1 MPASRGAESA
11 NRPGRSSR
19 GLAAGSLF
27 AFVVLGLPDGM
38 LGVAWPVLRHD
49 FGQPLASL
57 GELLLASVAGYLTV
71 TGLAGSALRRT
82 GTATILIGSAIV
94 AAIATAGFTA
104 ARWWPELVVASV
116 LLGAAGGGLDA
127 GLNTAIAL
135 AGRTRLMNLIHA
147 AFGVGAAIGPLL
159 VTAALATSTSWRGA
173 YGVLFLLE
181 VCLLGVWISLRS
193 RFPALPGQR
202 EPDRYEPDRPEPDR
216 HEPDRPEPLEHEPL
230 EHDPLEHEQH
240 DPEPQRTAARD
251 PAHTLIGLSLA
262 AFFCYAGV
270 EIGTAS
276 WSASF
281 LRGQDQ
287 LDPTLAGLAVFGYWA
302 GLAAGRLLAAALGSR
317 VSARTAAIAGT
328 IGTIAGA
335 AGVWA
340 NPGPSVAVAAL
351 VITGLSLGPIFPA
364 LMNLTPG
371 RLGSHAAVHVVG
383 WQLAAGGIGGASLSA
398 LIGVILQQTGLT
410 SLGPCLLLLAVL
422 LAVLNLLLE
431 RHATTARAA

>member
-104 ARWWPELVVASV
+104 APWWPVLVVASV

-127 GLNTAIAL
+127 GLNTAIAV

-159 VTAALATSTSWRGA
+159 VTAALATTTSWRGA
-173 YGVLFLLE
+173 YGVLFLLQ
-181 VCLLGVWISLRS
+181 VCLLGVWICLRS
-193 RFPALPGQR
+193 GFPALPGQR
-202 EPDRYEPDRPEPDR
+202 KPGGHEPGG
-216 HEPDRPEPLEHEPL
+216 HEPD
-230 EHDPLEHEQH
+230 DPG
-240 DPEPQRTAARD
+240 PQRTAARD
-251 PAHTLIGLSLA
+251 PAHATLIGLSLA

-270 EIGTAS
+270 EIGAAS

-281 LRGQDQ
+281 LRGPDQ
-287 LDPTLAGLAVFGYWA
+287 LTPTLAGLAVFGYWA

-328 IGTIAGA
+328 IGTIVGA
-335 AGVWA
+335 AGLWA
-340 NPGPSVAVAAL
+340 NPDPAVAVAAL
-351 VITGLSLGPIFPA
+351 VVTGLSLGPIFPA

-371 RLGSHAAVHVVG
+371 RLGSRAAVHVVG

-422 LAVLNLLLE
+422 LAVLNLLL
-431 RHATTARAA
+431 A

>member
-1 MPASRGAESA
+1 MPASRGAEPA

-71 TGLAGSALRRT
+71 TALAGSALRRT

-104 ARWWPELVVASV
+104 ARWWPVLVVASV

-127 GLNTAIAL
+127 GLNTAIAV

-159 VTAALATSTSWRGA
+159 VTAALATTTSWRGA
-173 YGVLFLLE
+173 YGVLFLLQ
-181 VCLLGVWISLRS
+181 VCLLGVWICLRS
-193 RFPALPGQR
+193 GFPALPGQR
-202 EPDRYEPDRPEPDR
+202 KPDEHEPGGHEPGEHEPGE
-216 HEPDRPEPLEHEPL
+216 HEPD
-230 EHDPLEHEQH
+230 DPG
-240 DPEPQRTAARD
+240 PQRTAARD
-251 PAHTLIGLSLA
+251 PAHATLIGLSLA

-270 EIGTAS
+270 EIGAAS

-281 LRGQDQ
+281 LRGPDQ
-287 LDPTLAGLAVFGYWA
+287 LTPTLAGLAVFGYWA

-328 IGTIAGA
+328 IGTIVGA
-335 AGVWA
+335 AGLWA
-340 NPGPSVAVAAL
+340 NPDPAVAVAAL
-351 VITGLSLGPIFPA
+351 VVTGLSLGPIFPA

-371 RLGSHAAVHVVG
+371 RLGSRAAVHVVG

-422 LAVLNLLLE
+422 LAVLNLLL
-431 RHATTARAA
+431 A

>member
-1 MPASRGAESA
+1 MPASRGPESA
-11 NRPGRSSR
+11 IHPGRSSR

-71 TGLAGSALRRT
+71 TALAGPALRRM
-82 GTATILIGSAIV
+82 GTAAILIGSAVV

-104 ARWWPELVVASV
+104 APWWPVLVVASV

-127 GLNTAIAL
+127 GLNTAIAV

-159 VTAALATSTSWRGA
+159 VTAALATTTSWRGA
-173 YGVLFLLE
+173 YGVLFLLQ
-181 VCLLGVWISLRS
+181 VCLLGVWICLRS
-193 RFPALPGQR
+193 GFPALPGQR
-202 EPDRYEPDRPEPDR
+202 KPDGREPDGREP
-216 HEPDRPEPLEHEPL
+216 
-230 EHDPLEHEQH
+230 HDPG
-240 DPEPQRTAARD
+240 PQRTAARG
-251 PAHTLIGLSLA
+251 PAHATLIGLSLA

-270 EIGTAS
+270 EIGAAS

-281 LRGQDQ
+281 LRGPDQ
-287 LDPTLAGLAVFGYWA
+287 LTPTLAGLAVFGYWA

-328 IGTIAGA
+328 IGTIVGA
-335 AGVWA
+335 AGLWA
-340 NPGPSVAVAAL
+340 NPDPAVAVAAL
-351 VITGLSLGPIFPA
+351 VVTGLSLGPIFPA

-371 RLGSHAAVHVVG
+371 RLGSRAAVHVVG

-422 LAVLNLLLE
+422 LAVLNLLL
-431 RHATTARAA
+431 A

>member
-1 MPASRGAESA
+1 
-11 NRPGRSSR
+11 
-19 GLAAGSLF
+19 
-27 AFVVLGLPDGM
+27 M

-49 FGQPLASL
+49 FGQPLAGL

-71 TGLAGSALRRT
+71 TALAGSALRRT

-104 ARWWPELVVASV
+104 ARWWPVLVLASV

-127 GLNTAIAL
+127 GLNTAIAVT
-135 AGRTRLMNLIHA
+135 GRTRLMNLIHA

-159 VTAALATSTSWRGA
+159 VTAALATTTSWRGG

-193 RFPALPGQR
+193 RFPALPCQH
-202 EPDRYEPDRPEPDR
+202 EPRQHEPRQHAPDQYGPDQHGPDQHGPDK
-216 HEPDRPEPLEHEPL
+216 HEPD
-230 EHDPLEHEQH
+230 DPG
-240 DPEPQRTAARD
+240 PQRRAARH
-251 PAHTLIGLSLA
+251 PAHATLIVLSLA

-281 LRGQDQ
+281 LRGPDQ
-287 LDPTLAGLAVFGYWA
+287 LTPTLAGLAVFGYWA

-328 IGTIAGA
+328 IGTVVGA

-340 NPGPSVAVAAL
+340 NPGPAVAVAAL

-371 RLGSHAAVHVVG
+371 RLGSRTAVHAVG
-383 WQLAAGGIGGASLSA
+383 WQLAAGGIGGATLSA
-398 LIGVILQQTGLT
+398 LIGVVLQQTGLT

-422 LAVLNLLLE
+422 LTVLNVLLE
-431 RHATTARAA
+431 RRASAASR

>member
-127 GLNTAIAL
+127 GLNTAIAV

-202 EPDRYEPDRPEPDR
+202 EPDRP
-216 HEPDRPEPLEHEPL
+216 EPDRPEPLEHEP
-230 EHDPLEHEQH
+230 H

-317 VSARTAAIAGT
+317 VSARAAAIAGT

>member
-1 MPASRGAESA
+1 MPASRVAESA
-11 NRPGRSSR
+11 NHPRRSPR

-27 AFVVLGLPDGM
+27 AFAVLGLPDGM

-71 TGLAGSALRRT
+71 TTLAGSALRRT
-82 GTATILIGSAIV
+82 GTVTILIASAII

-104 ARWWPELVVASV
+104 TRWWLALVLASV

-147 AFGVGAAIGPLL
+147 TFGIGAAIGPLL
-159 VTAALATSTSWRGA
+159 VTAALATTTSWRGA

-181 VCLLGVWISLRS
+181 VCLVGVWTSLRT
-193 RFPALPGQR
+193 RFPALPDQ
-202 EPDRYEPDRPEPDR
+202 
-216 HEPDRPEPLEHEPL
+216 H
-230 EHDPLEHEQH
+230 QH
-240 DPEPQRTAARD
+240 DQHQHDQHQHDQHQHDQHQHDQHQARDAGPRQRPARD
-251 PAHTLIGLSLA
+251 PAQAVLIGLSLA

-281 LRGQDQ
+281 LRGPDQ
-287 LDPTLAGLAVFGYWA
+287 LTPTLAGLAVFGYWA
-302 GLAAGRLLAAALGSR
+302 GLAAGRLLTAALGSR
-317 VSARTAAIAGT
+317 VSARTAAVAGT

-335 AGVWA
+335 GGVWA
-340 NPGPSVAVAAL
+340 NPGPAIAVTAL

-371 RLGSHAAVHVVG
+371 RLGSRTAVDAVG
-383 WQLAAGGIGGASLSA
+383 WQLAASGIGGAGLSA
-398 LIGVILQQTGLT
+398 LIGVVLQQTGLT

-431 RHATTARAA
+431 RRAIAVSR

>member
-1 MPASRGAESA
+1 MPASRGPESA
-11 NRPGRSSR
+11 IHPGRSSR

-71 TGLAGSALRRT
+71 TALAGPALRRM
-82 GTATILIGSAIV
+82 GTAAILIGSAVV

-104 ARWWPELVVASV
+104 APWWPVLVVASV

-127 GLNTAIAL
+127 GLNTAIAV

-159 VTAALATSTSWRGA
+159 VTAALATTTSWRGA
-173 YGVLFLLE
+173 YGVLFLLQ
-181 VCLLGVWISLRS
+181 VCLLGVWICLRS
-193 RFPALPGQR
+193 GFPALPGQR
-202 EPDRYEPDRPEPDR
+202 KPDGREPDGREP
-216 HEPDRPEPLEHEPL
+216 
-230 EHDPLEHEQH
+230 HDPG
-240 DPEPQRTAARD
+240 PQRTAARD
-251 PAHTLIGLSLA
+251 PAHATLIGLSLA

-270 EIGTAS
+270 EIGAAS

-281 LRGQDQ
+281 LRGPDQ
-287 LDPTLAGLAVFGYWA
+287 LTPTLAGLAVFGYWA

-328 IGTIAGA
+328 IGTIVGA
-335 AGVWA
+335 AGLWA
-340 NPGPSVAVAAL
+340 NPDPAVAVAAL
-351 VITGLSLGPIFPA
+351 VVTGLSLGPIFPA

-371 RLGSHAAVHVVG
+371 RLGSRAAVHVVG

-422 LAVLNLLLE
+422 LAVLNLLL
-431 RHATTARAA
+431 A

>member
-1 MPASRGAESA
+1 MPASRSPESA
-11 NRPGRSSR
+11 IHPGRSSR

-71 TGLAGSALRRT
+71 TALAGPALRRM
-82 GTATILIGSAIV
+82 GTAAILIGSAIV

-104 ARWWPELVVASV
+104 APWWPVLVVASV

-127 GLNTAIAL
+127 GLNTAIAV

-159 VTAALATSTSWRGA
+159 VTAALATTTSWRGA
-173 YGVLFLLE
+173 YGVLLLLQ
-181 VCLLGVWISLRS
+181 VCLLGVWICLRS
-193 RFPALPGQR
+193 GFPALPGQR
-202 EPDRYEPDRPEPDR
+202 KPGGHEPGG
-216 HEPDRPEPLEHEPL
+216 HEPD
-230 EHDPLEHEQH
+230 DPG
-240 DPEPQRTAARD
+240 PQRTAARD
-251 PAHTLIGLSLA
+251 PAHATLIGLSLA

-270 EIGTAS
+270 EIGAAS

-281 LRGQDQ
+281 LRGPDQ
-287 LDPTLAGLAVFGYWA
+287 LTPTLAGLAVFGYWA

-328 IGTIAGA
+328 IGTIVGA
-335 AGVWA
+335 AGLWA
-340 NPGPSVAVAAL
+340 NPDPAVAVAAL
-351 VITGLSLGPIFPA
+351 VVTGLSLGPIFPA

-371 RLGSHAAVHVVG
+371 RLGSRAAVHVVG

-422 LAVLNLLLE
+422 LAVLNLLL
-431 RHATTARAA
+431 A